1 MVLPQAGQAWPNQ
14 VKFGCLEYQFLRC
27 KSRVIGKHLGAQP
40 PFQRNYFTTNADRD
54 GLLQFDLLSA

>member
-27 KSRVIGKHLGAQP
+27 KSRVMDNAIIGGM
-40 PFQRNYFTTNADRD
+40 
-54 GLLQFDLLSA
+54 LLKQQGSKLRLK